1 MGTIIL
7 NFISIIFKDLKPN
20 LNVKYDYCM
29 DSMDT
34 NTYYSI
40 IAISYFFY
48 FFNKSKN
55 TWVQGVQIE

>member
-20 LNVKYDYCM
+20 LNVKYDHCM

-40 IAISYFFY
+40 IAISYFFIFLIKVRIHGY
-48 FFNKSKN
+48 KGYK
-55 TWVQGVQIE
+55 

>member
-7 NFISIIFKDLKPN
+7 NFISIVFKDLKPN

-48 FFNKSKN
+48 FLIKVRIHGYK
-55 TWVQGVQIE
+55 GYK